1 VIKPGLNVTP
11 AVVLAAGASSR
22 MGRPKANLPLEDGDT
37 FLSRIVKTF
46 RRAGIEDVVV
56 VVGFDAD
63 SIVETFARTGEVAR
77 LIENPD
83 PASGQAS
90 SLVRGLNAI
99 DRPGVA
105 AALVTLV
112 DVPLVSV
119 ETVRA
124 VVDRYRQTRAP
135 VVRPVRGDEH
145 GHPVIIDRTLFDL
158 IRQADPKAGA
168 KPVLRAHAS
177 AEGDV
182 EVADD
187 GAFLDIDTNED
198 YLRIVGSLH
207 PFNPPR

>member
-1 VIKPGLNVTP
+1 
-11 AVVLAAGASSR
+11 

-63 SIVETFARTGEVAR
+63 SIIESFARSGEVAR
-77 LIENPD
+77 LIANPD

-112 DVPLVSV
+112 DVPLVSA

-135 VVRPVRGDEH
+135 VVRPVRGSEH

-158 IRQADPKAGA
+158 IRRADPGVGA

-187 GAFLDIDTNED
+187 GAFLDVDTQQD
-198 YLRIVGSLH
+198 YLRIVGSRY
-207 PFNPPR
+207 PFLPPR

>member
-1 VIKPGLNVTP
+1 VTP
-11 AVVLAAGASSR
+11 AIVLAAGASSR
-22 MGRPKANLPLEDGDT
+22 MGHPKANLPLEDGDT

-63 SIVETFARTGEVAR
+63 SLVDPFARSGEVAR

-90 SLVRGLNAI
+90 SLIRGLNAI

-112 DVPLVSV
+112 DVPLVSA

-135 VVRPVRGDEH
+135 VVRPVRGSEH
-145 GHPVIIDRTLFDL
+145 GHPVLIDRTLFDL
-158 IRQADPKAGA
+158 IRRADPKIGA
-168 KPVLRAHAS
+168 KPVLRVHAS
-177 AEGDV
+177 PGGDV

-187 GAFLDIDTNED
+187 GAFLDIDTKED

-207 PFNPPR
+207 PFIPPC

>member
-1 VIKPGLNVTP
+1 MIKPGLNVTP
-11 AVVLAAGASSR
+11 AIVLAAGASSR
-22 MGRPKANLPLEDGDT
+22 MGRPKANLALEDGDT

-56 VVGFDAD
+56 VVGFEAD

-135 VVRPVRGDEH
+135 VCTAGPRRRARPSRDH
-145 GHPVIIDRTLFDL
+145 RSDVIRSDSAGRSKSR
-158 IRQADPKAGA
+158 RQTGA
-168 KPVLRAHAS
+168 ARA
-177 AEGDV
+177 
-182 EVADD
+182 
-187 GAFLDIDTNED
+187 
-198 YLRIVGSLH
+198 RVG
-207 PFNPPR
+207 